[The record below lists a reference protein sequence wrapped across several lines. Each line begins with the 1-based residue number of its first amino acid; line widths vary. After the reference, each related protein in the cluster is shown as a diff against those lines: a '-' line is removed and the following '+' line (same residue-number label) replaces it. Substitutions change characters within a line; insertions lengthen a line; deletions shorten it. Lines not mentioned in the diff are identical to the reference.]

1 MAKVNKMK
9 EKYKTSKV
17 LSKYELADLHEKLP
31 ELWVGKSGEEIS
43 LRDLADR
50 INIAIIRAALEEAG
64 EDPLEGEAENVYRLL
79 EGDDVSTGV
88 CIKQQNRLERVGIDV
103 EEMKNDFVTHQAVY
117 TYLTQGLDISKGS
130 TDRTDQTKKH
140 EVRIQRLRSRL
151 DAVLQQSINDLRNA
165 NQITTGDIDTTVSLQ
180 VYCEDCGSQYE
191 LLQLFQNGG
200 CNCAE

>member
-1 MAKVNKMK
+1 MAKVNNVK

-88 CIKQQNRLERVGIDV
+88 RIQQQNRLERVGIDV